1 MIVAVGT
8 SNELKVEAT
17 LEAFR
22 TFFKDVSVK
31 GVEVDPEVPPQP
43 FNEMLF
49 AGAKNRALKSI
60 NLVSEAEYGV
70 GIEGGA
76 LELYG
81 YRFITTAVCIARKDG
96 LISFGMT
103 GSFPVPDSVWTRIK
117 NGEELGEVMDK
128 ITGMKDLKKGLG
140 AIGIYTKGKVTRKD
154 YLKEGIVMALVRFT
168 ADENWR

>member
-8 SNELKVEAT
+8 SNAIKVEAT

-22 TFFKDVSVK
+22 TFFEDVNVK

-49 AGAKNRALKSI
+49 IGAKNRALKSI
-60 NLVSEAEYGV
+60 NLVPGAEYGV

-76 LELYG
+76 LELYS
-81 YRFITTAVCIARKDG
+81 YRFITTAVCITRKDG

-103 GSFPVPDSVWTRIK
+103 GSFPVPDSVWMRIK
-117 NGEELGEVMDK
+117 NGEELGDVIDE
-128 ITGMKDLKKGLG
+128 ITGLKGLKKGLG

-154 YLKEGIVMALVRFT
+154 YLKEGIVMALVRFI
-168 ADENWR
+168 AGENWR